1 MPPYQPDTPES
12 GALEPAQETPP
23 VVGSPWERMR
33 RFTTARIGLGRTGG
47 SQPTQALLD
56 FRLSH
61 ARARDAVHSIFDAAA
76 LTSSL
81 GQSGVEAR
89 ILHSAASSR
98 GQYLLRPDLGRR
110 LDEPSEATLRG
121 WAATWGVRDI
131 AILVSDGLAAQAA
144 MLHAI
149 PTIQALLKALQPFK
163 RTFYPV
169 LILPFGRV
177 KLQDQIGEI
186 LGAKL
191 TLMLLGERPGLGSPD
206 SLGAYFTHQ
215 PGPRCSDADRNCLSN
230 IRPQGLPPAAA
241 ATKLATLLI
250 RSLDMQCSGVRLKDE
265 DELALSPAVAK
276 LREPGP
282 VAP

>member
-12 GALEPAQETPP
+12 GTLEPAQETPP
-23 VVGSPWERMR
+23 AVGSPWERMR

-110 LDEPSEATLRG
+110 LDEPSEATLRE
-121 WAATWGVRDI
+121 WAASWGVRRHRHGVVETNQVRRDQRVVMRQRRGT
-131 AILVSDGLAAQAA
+131 LEC
-144 MLHAI
+144 
-149 PTIQALLKALQPFK
+149 P
-163 RTFYPV
+163 PV
-169 LILPFGRV
+169 LSTV
-177 KLQDQIGEI
+177 
-186 LGAKL
+186 
-191 TLMLLGERPGLGSPD
+191 S
-206 SLGAYFTHQ
+206 
-215 PGPRCSDADRNCLSN
+215 
-230 IRPQGLPPAAA
+230 
-241 ATKLATLLI
+241 
-250 RSLDMQCSGVRLKDE
+250 V
-265 DELALSPAVAK
+265 
-276 LREPGP
+276 
-282 VAP
+282 